1 MYHLAPP
8 SFASPLPSRW
18 SMSPLMLGWK
28 DAIAHAW
35 SLQFTHLP
43 FSDPD
48 AADPD
53 RARAARVV
61 ALHRG
66 ATVVHDTFGEVHL
79 PDPSVSPDSVSGG
92 LAVGDWV
99 AVQGTRVVAL
109 LPRQGALT
117 RKEAGRASRTQVLAA
132 NLDRVLILT
141 SANQD
146 LQPRRLDRM
155 IAVAW
160 EAGAQPVV
168 VLSKADLDPEA
179 GTYVEELSQRLAGVP
194 VVAVHT
200 RDEHGVDP
208 LLPYLQ
214 PGDTAML
221 LGTSGVGKST
231 LLNFLVGEARQHV
244 REIRTHDDRGQH
256 TTTHRELFVLP
267 DDRGLLIDAPGI
279 RELALGLATEGLERT
294 FADIH
299 ALSEGCRFED
309 CGHSNE
315 PACAVQAAVAAG
327 TLDPE
332 RLASFRTLLLEQ
344 AVVVRREDPR
354 TRHEGRRKARRRKLN
369 VGGF

>member
-1 MYHLAPP
+1 
-8 SFASPLPSRW
+8 
-18 SMSPLMLGWK
+18 MSPFTLGWN
-28 DAIAHAW
+28 DHFARSW
-35 SLQFTHLP
+35 SLQFAHPP
-43 FSDPD
+43 FTGEPD
-48 AADPD
+48 QP
-53 RARAARVV
+53 RAARVV

-66 ATVVHDTFGEVHL
+66 ATVVHDTVGEAHL
-79 PDPSVSPDSVSGG
+79 PDPSLSPASGEAG

-99 AVQGTRVVAL
+99 AVQGSRVVAL
-109 LPRQGALT
+109 LPRRGALT

-132 NLDRVLILT
+132 NLNRVLILT

-146 LQPRRLDRM
+146 LEPRRLDRM

-179 GTYVEELSQRLAGVP
+179 GRYVQELSQRLAGVP

-200 RDEHGVDP
+200 RDEQGVAP
-208 LLPYLQ
+208 LLPYLR
-214 PGDTAML
+214 PGETAML

-231 LLNFLVGEARQHV
+231 LLNHLAGEVRQHV
-244 REIRTHDDRGQH
+244 REIRSHDDRGQH
-256 TTTHRELFVLP
+256 TTTHRELFLLP
-267 DDRGLLIDAPGI
+267 GDRGLLIDAPGI

-294 FADIH
+294 FADIR
-299 ALSEGCRFED
+299 ALAEGCRFED

-315 PACAVQAAVAAG
+315 PACAVLAAIADG

-332 RLASFRTLLLEQ
+332 RLASFRTLLVEQ

-369 VGGF
+369 ADGF